1 MVPVRKPQHLG
12 ALRDILSPYRFLL
25 CIDLEA
31 TCDEDAKPGE
41 PPRQLIVQREDME
54 TIEIGLAVIDLY
66 SLKVVDQF
74 QSFVRPT
81 LHPVLTDFC
90 RTLTTIKQSDV
101 DKAPGYVR
109 VAQMLD
115 AFLVD
120 YPNSMWCSW
129 GDYDF
134 KQLQQDASR
143 LNSRPMLDGM
153 RHTNL
158 KKWHWKVYDCRALG
172 LQPAVEMLGME
183 WKGTYHRGI
192 DDARNVAQM
201 AIHMLGC

>member
-12 ALRDILSPYRFLL
+12 ALREVLHPYHYLL

-54 TIEIGLAVIDLY
+54 TIEIGLAVIDLS
-66 SLKVVDQF
+66 SLQVVDQF

-90 RTLTTIKQSDV
+90 RKLTTIKQSDV
-101 DKAPGYVR
+101 DAAPSYAR

-115 AFLVD
+115 AFLEA
-120 YPNSMWCSW
+120 YPNSIWCSW
-129 GDYDF
+129 GDYDY
-134 KQLQQDASR
+134 KQLQKDASR
-143 LNSRPMLDGM
+143 LHCEPMLKGM
-153 RHTNL
+153 LHTNL
-158 KKWHWKVYDCRALG
+158 KKWHWKVFNCRTLG
-172 LQPAVEMLGME
+172 LQPAVEMLGLE
-183 WKGTYHRGI
+183 WEGTYHRGI
-192 DDARNVAQM
+192 DDARNVANV
-201 AIHMLGC
+201 AIHMLGR